1 MLTLTMP
8 NPRRRTCQVCHRRD
22 DVVGA
27 ISWRGKCIS
36 CAKAL
41 SEANNDSIHEGHGEG
56 HARRLEGY
64 ARKLYGPRVALALKQ
79 AGVFDPEHVD
89 TRSPSP

>member
-1 MLTLTMP
+1 MP
-8 NPRRRTCQVCHRRD
+8 DVRPRRCKVCHRPSSE
-22 DVVGA
+22 VGE
-27 ISWRGKCIS
+27 ISWRGKCNA
-36 CAKAL
+36 CGQ
-41 SEANNDSIHEGHGEG
+41 ERMHANNDSIHEGHGEG